1 MQLNNL
7 IKSVAIGLTL
17 STAMMAGPQS
27 ASAAAADLVPAEI
40 KARGFWNVG
49 TETNS
54 PPMEF
59 HDLKSGELT
68 GFNVEL
74 VKAIST
80 KMNVELKFQEMD
92 VPSLI
97 PALDSGRIDM
107 LGSHLS
113 DVPSRQQ
120 KLTFVDYLATGPV
133 FYTLKENVGTMS
145 QETDLCGKAIGIPEH
160 TTYFKQLAQWSEK
173 HCAADKQLVIIGTKG
188 LPDTKLQI
196 QQGRVFAGVIG
207 AEKLPY
213 WATDPKNNFIGI
225 GKPLFQ
231 ELYGFAFPR
240 ANVAMRDAVKAALD
254 EVHADGTYKKLV
266 EQFGMGSQGLS
277 EITIDAGKEV
287 SF

>member
-1 MQLNNL
+1 MKVTQCLKTVAKIL
-7 IKSVAIGLTL
+7 GLSAATIVSVHT
-17 STAMMAGPQS
+17 
-27 ASAAAADLVPAEI
+27 ASATSADVVTSEI
-40 KARGFWNVG
+40 RQRGFWNVG

-74 VKAIST
+74 VKALSK
-80 KMNVELKFQEMD
+80 KMNLELKFQEMD

-107 LGSHLS
+107 LGSHIS

-120 KLTFVDYLATGPV
+120 KLSFVDYLKTGPV
-133 FYTLKENVGTMS
+133 FYTLKDNVGTMK
-145 QETDLCGKAIGIPEH
+145 EEVDLCGKAIGVPEH

-173 HCAADKQLVIIGTKG
+173 FCPADKQLVIIGTKG

-213 WATDPKNNFIGI
+213 WATDPKNMFVGI
-225 GKPLFQ
+225 GKPLFE
-231 ELYGFAFPR
+231 ELYGFAFAR
-240 ANVAMRDAVKAALD
+240 SGTGMRNAVKAAL
-254 EVHADGTYKKLV
+254 EELLADGTYKTLL
-266 EQFGMGSQGLS
+266 EQFGMGDQGLS
-277 EITIDAGKEV
+277 TITIDEGKEV